1 MNSATLKKIHGQ
13 GKSMVE
19 KLENAIAR
27 NPFVVVV
34 LLLLAGGGG
43 TFAGRLTAPSQD
55 AKIAVLEERILSL
68 CEMKSELRNDI
79 KQILNETNKI
89 QYFDK
94 QLIELSRRI
103 QELEKK
109 IGQHFN
115 ENADMRLVKKE
126 GEYGSMH
133 PLLSNY

>member
-55 AKIAVLEERILSL
+55 AKIAVLEERIVQL
-68 CEMKSELRNDI
+68 CEMKNDL
-79 KQILNETNKI
+79 KLILSATQKI
-89 QYFDK
+89 EYFDK
-94 QLIELSRRI
+94 RLEEMSRRI
-103 QELEKK
+103 QDLEKK
-109 IGQHFN
+109 IS
-115 ENADMRLVKKE
+115 LVFEIDAAYRSVKE
-126 GEYGSMH
+126 GTDYGLMRKM
-133 PLLSNY
+133 LDRN